1 VTQQLRQ
8 LLQQRRRRQL
18 SKFKVFNVSAGFQ
31 TVVGLGNPGA
41 RYDATRHNIGFAVV
55 DALRATVLAADG
67 AGVEADCRAN
77 ARAAIAGT
85 LAGSGWIERS
95 GYSESTLKI
104 NDWSGSLIK
113 PQTFMNRSGEPLQAF
128 LSFRK
133 IPISNIIVVHDE
145 IDLPFGVV
153 RVKVDGGE
161 GGHNGLR
168 SISERCGGRGYARVR
183 VGVGKPPPGS
193 PLSKAPDGVA
203 TWVLGRFSSEEEPF
217 AEELV
222 AKACGAVATLILSGV
237 KKAQNKYNG

>member
-1 VTQQLRQ
+1 
-8 LLQQRRRRQL
+8 
-18 SKFKVFNVSAGFQ
+18 VSAGFQ
-31 TVVGLGNPGA
+31 TIVGLGNPGA

-55 DALRATVLAADG
+55 DALRAASLTPDG
-67 AGVEADCRAN
+67 SGVEADCRAH
-77 ARAAIAGT
+77 ARAAIAGN
-85 LAGSGWIERS
+85 LAGSGWLERS
-95 GYSESTLKI
+95 GYSEGALRVG
-104 NDWSGSLIK
+104 DWSGSLIK

-133 IPISNIIVVHDE
+133 VPISDVIVVHDE

-193 PLSKAPDGVA
+193 PLSMAPDGVA
-203 TWVLGRFSSEEEPF
+203 TWVLGRFSQEEQPI
-217 AEELV
+217 AEEMV
-222 AKACGAVATLILSGV
+222 GRACGAVVTLLLHGL
-237 KKAQNKYNG
+237 KKAQNKYNS

>member
-1 VTQQLRQ
+1 M
-8 LLQQRRRRQL
+8 
-18 SKFKVFNVSAGFQ
+18 SAGFQ

-41 RYDATRHNIGFAVV
+41 RYDSTRHNIGFAVV
-55 DALRATVLAADG
+55 DALRATVIAPDG
-67 AGVEADCRAN
+67 SSVEADCRAN
-77 ARAAIAGT
+77 ARAAITGS
-85 LAGSGWIERS
+85 LAGSGWIERA
-95 GYSESTLKI
+95 GYSETSLKVS
-104 NDWSGSLIK
+104 DWSGSLIK

-133 IPISNIIVVHDE
+133 IPISQVIVVHDE

-193 PLSKAPDGVA
+193 PLAMAPDGVA
-203 TWVLGRFSSEEEPF
+203 TWVLGRFSQEEQPF

-222 AKACGAVATLILSGV
+222 AKACGAVVALVLAGI
-237 KKAQNKYNG
+237 KKAQNKYNS